1 MRQSVRQY
9 ARVYG
14 THDFAGAPNPNP
26 LLVTLRGVDEL
37 ADLEQRADVERARQQ
52 MGFWHCAS
60 TVDYI
65 TRLYLQ
71 RRKSMRCE
79 FPYS

>member
-1 MRQSVRQY
+1 L
-9 ARVYG
+9 A
-14 THDFAGAPNPNP
+14 
-26 LLVTLRGVDEL
+26 LREVDEL
-37 ADLEQRADVERARQQ
+37 AQVEQRADVERARQQ

-71 RRKSMRCE
+71 RRAGHTV
-79 FPYS
+79 